1 MDDEVALGLIGNEEE
16 ASRAERAFAAR
27 ERLLEKRREEGEAI
41 VRALALLEVS
51 GQGTRDDPLVIDG
64 EKVLYTGHIDPGW
77 HEHSARVLALK
88 RRGISVNGPLMW
100 EIINGLKSVEGEE
113 GELIE

>member
-16 ASRAERAFAAR
+16 ASRAERAFAFR
-27 ERLLEKRREEGEAI
+27 ERLLEKRREEREA
-41 VRALALLEVS
+41 VVGALALLEVS
-51 GQGTRDDPLVIDG
+51 GQGTKEDPLVIDG
-64 EKVLYTGHIDPGW
+64 EKVLYTEHIAPEW

-100 EIINGLKSVEGEE
+100 EVVNGLKSVEGEE
-113 GELIE
+113 GEFVE